1 MSRLGLVIAGNAS
14 CTLYLIRQFKH
25 GRQRDSLH
33 LASGCHRVI
42 PPPRHQYGIPRSGRV
57 DTVSIF
63 SDFTPIMCFIP
74 AHGVGFTNNLLS
86 LLPPVP
92 SPAFYFIFFSSL
104 AFFTHLT
111 PNRKAIYSL
120 LSSHLSSIF
129 FFVRTPTGSLIS
141 VIILFKT
148 PALTF
153 PFSYYLS
160 PTLANI
166 RRRDEIQRFVSHPE

>member
-25 GRQRDSLH
+25 GRQRDSFY
-33 LASGCHRVI
+33 LASRCHRVI
-42 PPPRHQYGIPRSGRV
+42 PPPRLHYGIPRSGRV
-57 DTVSIF
+57 DTASILP
-63 SDFTPIMCFIP
+63 DFTPIMCFIP
-74 AHGVGFTNNLLS
+74 ACGVGFANNLLS
-86 LLPPVP
+86 LLLPVS
-92 SPAFYFIFFSSL
+92 SPAFYFNFFSSL
-104 AFFTHLT
+104 ALFTHLT

-120 LSSHLSSIF
+120 FSSHLSSIF
-129 FFVRTPTGSLIS
+129 LFVRTLTGSLIS
-141 VIILFKT
+141 VIIPFKT

-166 RRRDEIQRFVSHPE
+166 